1 MTSSSTTTTCTKP
14 KKALWHSKDYA
25 TRGLFKTMETL
36 ELEQLGTKAMT
47 AVVESPGKINL
58 TLEILGKRPDGYHD
72 VRSVV
77 LPVSLFETVE
87 VTTREDHAVTC
98 VTKGEGVDVSGV
110 NSLPSERN
118 LAVRA
123 VRVMQR
129 LCGVADG
136 CDIRI
141 VKRIPLG
148 AGMAGG
154 SADAAGV
161 MTALRTLWAPSLPLS
176 EMEEAGASIGSD
188 IPALVHGRAV
198 LVEGRGERVSGISI
212 PRNPAPAPFWLV
224 LAFPGFP
231 VCTKEIYENCHPGLT
246 RDADLCKNA
255 ISSVRNGDVR
265 AACLW
270 AFNGLQDTVT
280 RLYPETERFCLAL
293 RKGGA
298 LSTLLSG
305 SGSAVFGLAENRD
318 HALRI
323 QKSLPENVWS
333 KVVSTLPDGVMAA
346 HGPLTP

>member
-1 MTSSSTTTTCTKP
+1 MQ
-14 KKALWHSKDYA
+14 
-25 TRGLFKTMETL
+25 TL
-36 ELEQLGTKAMT
+36 EIETVRTKTRT

-72 VRSVV
+72 VRSIV

-87 VTTREDHAVTC
+87 VTTRDDHVVTC

-110 NSLPSERN
+110 NSLPTERN

-123 VRVMQR
+123 VRAMQQ
-129 LCGVADG
+129 LCGITRG

-161 MTALRTLWAPSLPLS
+161 ITALRTLWIPEIPCSDI
-176 EMEEAGASIGSD
+176 EEVGASIGSD
-188 IPALVHGRAV
+188 IPALIHGGAV
-198 LVEGRGERVSGISI
+198 LVEGRGERVSSISI
-212 PRNPAPAPFWLV
+212 PKKPAPALFWLV

-231 VCTKEIYENCHPGLT
+231 VSTKEIYENCRPGLT
-246 RDADLCKNA
+246 RDVDLCKNA
-255 ISSVRNGDVR
+255 VSSVRNGDVR
-265 AACLW
+265 AASRW
-270 AFNGLQDTVT
+270 VFNGLQDTVS

-293 RKGGA
+293 RRGGA

-305 SGSAVFGLAENRD
+305 SGSAVFGLAEDRD
-318 HALRI
+318 HADRI